1 MGLILKTYLR
11 NFISTK
17 APLPKVLRIINR
29 FNIGGITYN
38 VSYLSKFLEPEYET
52 LLVGGPEEEG
62 EDSSLYIPQNLGLK
76 PQVLQQFQRSINL
89 KADYRAYK
97 EIKKLIR
104 EFKPDIV
111 HTHASKAGAVG
122 RLAAIHCKVPVIVH
136 TFHGHVFHSYFGK
149 LKTGLYIFIE
159 RWLARR
165 SSAIVAISYKQ
176 KQELSEVFRIAAP
189 EKMHVVPLGFD
200 LTRFTQNK
208 EENRRSF
215 REKYKLNDDE
225 IAIGIIGRLAPVKN
239 HRLFIEAIAQLK
251 QQGIKHF
258 RAFVI
263 GDGETKQE
271 IMDCCREFGVHYSE
285 QPGDATDVI
294 FTSWIKQVEWALHGL
309 DLITLT
315 SLNEGTPVSIIEA
328 QAAGKYVVATNVGG
342 IEDVLHPDCGLLS
355 EVQDREGY
363 FRNLAKACREF
374 GKPEQ
379 KPETGTGWA
388 ISRFSYQRL
397 VSDMAHLYK
406 ALIKQHGF

>member
-1 MGLILKTYLR
+1 M
-11 NFISTK
+11 
-17 APLPKVLRIINR
+17 
-29 FNIGGITYN
+29 
-38 VSYLSKFLEPEYET
+38 SYLSRFLEPEYET

-62 EDSSLYIPQNLGLK
+62 EDSSLYIPESLGLK
-76 PQVLQQFQRSINL
+76 PRVLEQFQRSISL
-89 KADYRAYK
+89 RADYRAYQ

-149 LKTGLYIFIE
+149 LKTGFYIFIE

-165 SSAIVAISYKQ
+165 SSAIVTISNRQ

-208 EENRRSF
+208 AENRRSF
-215 REKYKLNDDE
+215 REKYRLKDDE

-239 HRLFIEAIAQLK
+239 HRLFVEAVAHLK
-251 QQGIKHF
+251 KEGIRHF
-258 RAFVI
+258 KAFVI
-263 GDGETKQE
+263 GDGETKQN
-271 IMDCCREFGVHYSE
+271 IMNDCRELGVSYSE
-285 QPGDATDVI
+285 HPDNAADLI
-294 FTSWIKQVEWALHGL
+294 FTSWIRQVEWALHGL
-309 DLITLT
+309 DIVALT

-342 IEDVLHPDCGLLS
+342 IGDVLHPDCGLLS
-355 EVQDREGY
+355 ETEDREAF
-363 FRNLAKACREF
+363 FRNLVKACRES
-374 GKPEQ
+374 GQQQRSAEAGIQ
-379 KPETGTGWA
+379 WA
-388 ISRFSYQRL
+388 LSRFGYQRL
-397 VSDMAHLYK
+397 VNDMGQLYRT
-406 ALIKQHGF
+406 LIKQHGF

>member
-1 MGLILKTYLR
+1 MTLKTYLC
-11 NFISTK
+11 NFISINP
-17 APLPKVLRIINR
+17 PLPKVLRIINR

-38 VSYLSKFLEPEYET
+38 VSYLSRFLEPEYET

-62 EDSSLYIPQNLGLK
+62 EDSSLYIPESLGLK
-76 PQVLQQFQRSINL
+76 PRVLEQFQRSISFR
-89 KADYRAYK
+89 ADYRAYK

-149 LKTGLYIFIE
+149 LKTGFYIFIE

-165 SSAIVAISYKQ
+165 SDAIVAISNKQ
-176 KQELSEVFRIAAP
+176 KQELSEVFRITRP

-208 EENRRSF
+208 AENRRSF
-215 REKYKLNDDE
+215 REKYALKEDM

-251 QQGIKHF
+251 KAGIGNFKTF
-258 RAFVI
+258 II

-271 IMDCCREFGVHYSE
+271 IMNCCREFGVSYSE
-285 QPGDATDVI
+285 HPTDAVDVI
-294 FTSWIKQVEWALHGL
+294 FTSWIRQVEWALHGL
-309 DLITLT
+309 DIVALT

-328 QAAGKYVVATNVGG
+328 QASGKYVVATNVGG
-342 IEDVLHPDCGLLS
+342 IEDVLHPDGGLLS
-355 EVQDREGY
+355 EVEDRQGY
-363 FRNLAKACREF
+363 FANLERACREF
-374 GKPEQ
+374 GKHEQ
-379 KPETGTGWA
+379 HAEAGTQWA
-388 ISRFSYQRL
+388 LSKFSYQRL
-397 VSDMAHLYK
+397 VTDMAQLYRT
-406 ALIKQHGF
+406 LIKQHGF